1 MDRREFFKTMLTT
14 PLLAPLLLASIPA
27 KSDCEL
33 YLIADDPHLFIPL
46 VLKELEK
53 FKQTYGRNFILL
65 NSHPQENNI
74 RRTLIQEGWRCV
86 QKPIQAD
93 LILSFTPLGNAAFPS
108 FTLVKDGKIWD
119 IRSRKLY
126 SLWREM
132 NKNYS
137 PSLCLTIASLKNR
150 RSDLLS
156 GELVTLYKDGNLI
169 ERISLKKKLSKSFR
183 TQEGK
188 ITARVEDGKAWIS
201 ESSCRHKICLHT
213 PPVSLAGER
222 IICAPSHFLLEIQG
236 QHSVDTSIG

>member
-1 MDRREFFKTMLTT
+1 
-14 PLLAPLLLASIPA
+14 
-27 KSDCEL
+27 
-33 YLIADDPHLFIPL
+33 
-46 VLKELEK
+46 
-53 FKQTYGRNFILL
+53 
-65 NSHPQENNI
+65 
-74 RRTLIQEGWRCV
+74 
-86 QKPIQAD
+86 
-93 LILSFTPLGNAAFPS
+93 
-108 FTLVKDGKIWD
+108 
-119 IRSRKLY
+119 
-126 SLWREM
+126 M
-132 NKNYS
+132 NKNHR

-183 TQEGK
+183 TLEGK
-188 ITARVEDGKAWIS
+188 ITVRVEDGKAWIS